1 MRGQL
6 DPPHHVR
13 SLDSHSLAAQSD
25 SSVLCAADPLRLRYH
40 SATPGL
46 ESERIVT
53 EALLD
58 YTLFLA
64 KTVTLVA
71 ALAFLAALFVNLS
84 RRHRDAESLK
94 VTNLNSRLR
103 NAADGLRQAFL
114 PKAERKRLAK
124 QRKQEAK
131 AAQGRRRKRVFV
143 IDFRGDIRASATASL
158 REEVSAVLAVAEQGD
173 EVLVRLENAG
183 GLVHEHG
190 LAASQLVRVKE
201 RGIPLTA
208 AVDKVAASGGYLM
221 ACVADRI
228 VAAPFAIV
236 GSIGVLAQI
245 PNFRRLLDERGVTVE
260 QVKAGRYKRTVS
272 MFGEVT
278 EEDREKLREEIE
290 DVHALFQ
297 AMVAKYRPGLDLERV
312 ATGEYWYGT
321 RALELGLVDEIGT
334 SDDRLARLVDE
345 ADAWKVEWRSQKRLM
360 EKLAAAMEEG
370 RLGSFLP
377 RWR

>member
-1 MRGQL
+1 
-6 DPPHHVR
+6 
-13 SLDSHSLAAQSD
+13 
-25 SSVLCAADPLRLRYH
+25 
-40 SATPGL
+40 
-46 ESERIVT
+46 VT
-53 EALLD
+53 EVLLEFI
-58 YTLFLA
+58 LFLA
-64 KTVTLVA
+64 KTVTLVIA
-71 ALAFLAALFVNLS
+71 ITLLTALIINLS
-84 RRHRDAESLK
+84 RRSREAEGLR
-94 VTNLNSRLR
+94 VTSLNSRLR
-103 NAADGLRQAFL
+103 NAADGLRQALL
-114 PKAERKRLAK
+114 PKAERKSLLKR
-124 QRKQEAK
+124 RRQEDK
-131 AAQGRRRKRVFV
+131 AARGRRRKRVFV
-143 IDFRGDIRASATASL
+143 LDFRGDIRASATASL

-190 LAASQLVRVKE
+190 LAASQLARVKE
-201 RGIPLTA
+201 RGIALTV

-245 PNFRRLLDERGVTVE
+245 PNFSRLLEERGVKVE

-278 EEDREKLREEIE
+278 EEDRDKLREELE
-290 DVHALFQ
+290 DIHELFQ
-297 AMVAKYRPGLDLERV
+297 AMVRKYRPALDMARV

-334 SDDRLARLVDE
+334 SDDWLARLVDE
-345 ADAWKVEWRSQKRLM
+345 ADAWKVEWRGHKKLM
-360 EKLAAAMEEG
+360 EKLSTAMEEG
-370 RLGSFLP
+370 RLGGFLP